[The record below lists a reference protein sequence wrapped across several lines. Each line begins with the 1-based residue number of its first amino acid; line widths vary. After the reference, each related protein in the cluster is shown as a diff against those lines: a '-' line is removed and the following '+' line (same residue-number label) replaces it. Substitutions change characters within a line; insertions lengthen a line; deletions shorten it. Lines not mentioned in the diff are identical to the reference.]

1 MQLYVWPIVN
11 ISAKKFLCWTIGVNW
26 THSQFNCSP
35 QLLIPV
41 TKRGTLCTAAANQKH
56 FQAMTILTRPD
67 NAQSTPATLCSLGP
81 VGKVSDEAHRCTTA
95 VDWPIPFQARPN
107 QLSLLLTGYHGTNH
121 VLYFSC
127 GSLNDLRLRAS
138 TILRLTEHNHRAVVP
153 PPPPSWLL
161 DWTRKQRWNN

>member
-1 MQLYVWPIVN
+1 MQLYVWLIEN
-11 ISAKKFLCWTIGVNW
+11 ISVKKFLCWTIGVNW
-26 THSQFNCSP
+26 THSQLDYSP

-107 QLSLLLTGYHGTNH
+107 QLSRCWWNTTGLSVAGAWT
-121 VLYFSC
+121 FT
-127 GSLNDLRLRAS
+127 SLNQPSANWTQPPTNCTTTGTVMAARLNTE
-138 TILRLTEHNHRAVVP
+138 TIGINI
-153 PPPPSWLL
+153 
-161 DWTRKQRWNN
+161 